1 MAIVGVF
8 IFVLIAVMAFW
19 MLLFLAGFIPYWV
32 GVYFKERNL
41 DPKTGES
48 NT

>member
-32 GVYFKERNL
+32 MVYFKERNL
-41 DPKTGES
+41 DPETGER